1 MISIGYLIV
10 RRDLQYNI
18 SHTLTYLSRCN
29 YSVLLRPS
37 RDFALFG
44 QSMNAVDLA
53 PTVIMLYTN
62 ATVETTRA
70 TSKVGQN
77 YFDKFSR
84 KWFGFQYVPHLHS
97 RVSLKGLLLC
107 FFAGCLFTDAKRF
120 RSSTIRNYVA
130 ALHGPSKGPN

>member
-97 RVSLKGLLLC
+97 RVFVFLLAASSLM
-107 FFAGCLFTDAKRF
+107 
-120 RSSTIRNYVA
+120 
-130 ALHGPSKGPN
+130 PSVSEVRLSEIMSPRCMGQARGRTKLVR